1 MKRAKTDF
9 NQTCL
14 ELATE
19 LSQQPALFSERG
31 EPTAA
36 LDRYTGKRVAND
48 DDRCLMAAALRLL
61 QASDREIAAAVKC
74 DVRSIPLMLRAAERS
89 GRIPALKDRLVTMV
103 GANAEASSI
112 ALQRLLDDSMH
123 ASPNDERA
131 GMIKAVA
138 TALGISTEKYLLLTG
153 SATEILEVR
162 VAAGREDMEAWA
174 KANAIPVEVSI
185 DLESPAQ
192 VAKPQQMQACLDSGH
207 GLVTTKATDAGPVVA
222 SRPGGGCRGGGRAAA
237 GAGDGPNG

>member
-19 LSQQPALFSERG
+19 LSKQPALFSSLG

-36 LDRYTGKRVAND
+36 LDRYTGARVAND
-48 DDRCLMAAALRLL
+48 NDRCLMAAALRLL

-74 DVRSIPLMLRAAERS
+74 DVRSIPLMLRAAERT
-89 GRIPALKDRLVTMV
+89 GRIPALKDRLVTLV
-103 GANAEASSI
+103 GANAESSSI
-112 ALQRLLDDSMH
+112 ALQRLLDDSIH
-123 ASPNDERA
+123 FGPTDERA

-138 TALGISTEKYLLLTG
+138 TALGITTEKYLLLTG

-162 VAAGREDMEAWA
+162 VATGREDMEAWA

-185 DLESPAQ
+185 DLESPAK
-192 VAKPQQMQACLDSGH
+192 VANTQQMQGCLGDGH
-207 GLVTTKATDAGPVVA
+207 GLVTTKTTGDGMDAGTSA
-222 SRPGGGCRGGGRAAA
+222 AGGCRGGGRAAA
-237 GAGDGPNG
+237 GAGGGPNG